1 MNKKIRFFVL
11 FSVCVSCS
19 LLIYTAYDYIYLPKL
34 VRIERCMEA
43 SIGPKETWIA
53 FDEVPKE
60 KIINCGMT
68 PLSDGMDYQSA
79 PKTRNFIFTGE
90 EVRIGVMILRK
101 EDRYILWWEWE
112 TRYLWRILLVDMG
125 GIFYI

>member
-1 MNKKIRFFVL
+1 MNKKVQIFILCSLFV
-11 FSVCVSCS
+11 CCS
-19 LLIYTAYDYIYLPKL
+19 LLTYTVYDFIYLPKL

-43 SIGPKETWIA
+43 NIGPKGTWIA

-68 PLSDGMDYQSA
+68 PFSDGLEYQSA

-101 EDRYILWWEWE
+101 EDKYTLWWNRE
-112 TRYLWRILLVDMG
+112 TRYLWRILLVDKG
-125 GIFYI
+125 GNFCI